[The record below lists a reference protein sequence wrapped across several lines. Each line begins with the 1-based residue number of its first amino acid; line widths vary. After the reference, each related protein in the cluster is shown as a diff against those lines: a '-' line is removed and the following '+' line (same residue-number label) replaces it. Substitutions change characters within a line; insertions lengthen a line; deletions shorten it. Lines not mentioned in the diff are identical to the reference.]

1 MDEVRLALD
10 AFKRTKRLLIALMA
24 AEGSELRLK
33 EIDDLA
39 QLEAA
44 AERWDK
50 ACSETATW
58 LAKKEGDEG

>member
-1 MDEVRLALD
+1 
-10 AFKRTKRLLIALMA
+10 MA

-50 ACSETATW
+50 ACSGTADW
-58 LAKKEGDEG
+58 LASVEVAKDE